1 MSLYVVDYDE
11 ASTHIPAHPERT
23 AMGNTNPF
31 SVYYR
36 EFPSRPAMEQWLK
49 RQSWELRQQ
58 WRSWMSVERNRRLLR
73 QHTSLVEY
81 RAAAQDLQPS
91 LFA

>member
-11 ASTHIPAHPERT
+11 ASTHIPAILNALPGEHEPLFGLLSR
-23 AMGNTNPF
+23 
-31 SVYYR
+31 V
-36 EFPSRPAMEQWLK
+36 PSRPAMEQWLK

-73 QHTSLVEY
+73 QHTSLVEH

>member
-36 EFPSRPAMEQWLK
+36 EFPSRPAMEQ
-49 RQSWELRQQ
+49 
-58 WRSWMSVERNRRLLR
+58 LL
-73 QHTSLVEY
+73 
-81 RAAAQDLQPS
+81 
-91 LFA
+91 